1 MSSLVIRIPAATV
14 MRHLRVARPR
24 FASAWPWLCPGR
36 ATPLAAH
43 KCLASAALAILVT
56 AMAAGC
62 ETSAPQ
68 ARRAGAEIVPCAE
81 RLHEI
86 CGHLLLYYS
95 INGKLPERLADLKST
110 GPEPLPPLACPDSGK
125 PYIYNRAG
133 LAVPGRPGRLVLY
146 DGGPCH
152 SGMRWGILADVA
164 ADEQPLT
171 TRVVPLPETPVFSAN
186 KQ

>member
-1 MSSLVIRIPAATV
+1 MSSPVT
-14 MRHLRVARPR
+14 
-24 FASAWPWLCPGR
+24 S
-36 ATPLAAH
+36 LAAH
-43 KCLASAALAILVT
+43 KCLAWAALAILVA

-68 ARRAGAEIVPCAE
+68 GRRAGVEIVPCAE

-95 INGKLPERLADLKST
+95 INGKLPERLADLKNVGT
-110 GPEPLPPLACPDSGK
+110 EPLPPLTCPDSGK
-125 PYIYNRAG
+125 PYVYNRAG

-146 DGGPCH
+146 DSGPSH

-164 ADEQPLT
+164 SEEKPLT
-171 TRVVPLPETPVFSAN
+171 TRVVLLPETTVFSAK